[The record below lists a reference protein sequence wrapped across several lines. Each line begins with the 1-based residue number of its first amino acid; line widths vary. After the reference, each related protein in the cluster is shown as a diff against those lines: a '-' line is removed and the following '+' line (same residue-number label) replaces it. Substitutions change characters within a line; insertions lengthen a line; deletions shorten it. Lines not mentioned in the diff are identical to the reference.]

1 LTRAKIPEP
10 ALTPQRAPTEVLATP
25 GEAPNAED
33 SEETVGNCTEE
44 EQSKGTTPNP
54 MMIDDNYQVIIALGT
69 TAAPFHN
76 ENSSNSLT
84 IRINLKHHPTNK
96 KRRQHRHCRR

>member
-1 LTRAKIPEP
+1 M
-10 ALTPQRAPTEVLATP
+10 P

-54 MMIDDNYQVIIALGT
+54 MMIDDNYQVVIALGT
-69 TAAPFHN
+69 TAAPFLCNFVLVKVNYKSRTCKFYYYHYV
-76 ENSSNSLT
+76 
-84 IRINLKHHPTNK
+84 
-96 KRRQHRHCRR
+96 